1 MPVDPM
7 QKTNSSRTLAPA
19 RRVSLV
25 GLLLLGFVTVAA
37 ASPQAPDAVAAP
49 PPIPSTT
56 RIATIGASVSAGF
69 GNAGEL
75 KTKVDVP
82 LSIFLGALLAD
93 EKATAVTG
101 QGDSWFFRDARKFGK
116 RQVDDALDTSPTLV
130 IGVDFLF
137 WYAFGHSKASDPRR
151 SKGLEDGLA
160 ELDRIACPIVIGDL
174 PDVSHA
180 LHGKGP
186 FGQPMIRRSMLP
198 RDEERIAMNARIR
211 AWAEAR
217 GDVAIVPLSVMT
229 SRMVQGQPMAVRGNE
244 WTVSD
249 PRDALQSDLLHP
261 TSRGAIWIALHIADA
276 ATRLEGVSEGAFVW
290 DEASVQERVNAAL
303 EVSRQARA
311 KKEKQRRE
319 RREKA
324 DHRREKSD
332 KARLPC

>member
-19 RRVSLV
+19 RRAPLL
-25 GLLLLGFVTVAA
+25 GLLLLGFMSVAA
-37 ASPQAPDAVAAP
+37 ASPQALDPAAVP
-49 PPIPSTT
+49 PPPTT

-69 GNAGEL
+69 GNASEL
-75 KTKVDVP
+75 KTKADVP
-82 LSIFLGALLAD
+82 LSVFLGALLAD

-101 QGDSWFFRDARKFGK
+101 QGDSWFFRDARKLGK

-137 WYAFGHSKASDPRR
+137 WYAFGHSKPSDPRR

-174 PDVSHA
+174 PDVAHA
-180 LHGKGP
+180 LQGKGP

-198 RDEERIAMNARIR
+198 RDEERIAMNRRIR

-229 SRMVQGQPMAVRGNE
+229 ARMMQGEPMAVRGNE
-244 WTVSD
+244 WAVRD
-249 PRDALQSDLLHP
+249 PHDALQPDLLHP
-261 TSRGAIWIALHIADA
+261 TSRGAIWIALNIADA
-276 ATRLEGVSEGAFVW
+276 ATRLEGVRENTFVW
-290 DEASVQERVNAAL
+290 DEVSIQERLDTAL
-303 EVSRQARA
+303 EVSRKARA
-311 KKEKQRRE
+311 RKEKERQE
-319 RREKA
+319 RRQKA
-324 DHRREKSD
+324 DRGREKSD
-332 KARLPC
+332 RAQLPR